1 MHRVWNQAWNQ
12 VWKMIDRHH
21 FVDQAKRLVVK
32 VGSNVLTAANGLNL
46 PLIYA
51 LSKQISQ
58 LMCDGREV
66 MLVTSGAM
74 ASGQKKIG
82 LSHRPAE
89 IPKRQAV
96 AAVGQAGLIRE
107 YEKAFGVYDVKV
119 AQILLTG
126 DDLRSSRQ
134 RYLNARNT
142 LNTLLSWKIIPI
154 INENDTVVVEEIKF
168 GDNDNLSAMIA
179 LLMNAD
185 ILINLTDISGLY
197 TGDPRQN
204 TNVELIEQV
213 ETIDKSI
220 EKIAGN
226 TPGALGTG
234 GMLSKIK
241 AAVKVTNAG
250 IPMIIANGLTP
261 DILLKLLAG
270 ENLGTFFLPAKE
282 KLSSKKCWIGYHV
295 KPKGMLRIDDGAAKA
310 VLERGTSLLPGGI
323 KEVQGS
329 FGVGDAVEL
338 MDMQD
343 TRIAIGLVNYS
354 ANDLRKIAGC
364 QTDRIEAC
372 LGQKLYDEVIHR
384 DNLTVFPD
392 CV

>member
-1 MHRVWNQAWNQ
+1 M
-12 VWKMIDRHH
+12 MDRHNY
-21 FVDQAKRLVVK
+21 VNQAKRLVVK
-32 VGSNVLTAANGLNL
+32 VGSNVLTAAQGLNL

-58 LMCDGREV
+58 LMTDGREV

-82 LSHRPAE
+82 LSRRPDE

-107 YEKAFGVYDVKV
+107 YEKAFGVYDIKV

-185 ILINLTDISGLY
+185 ILINLTDIDGLY
-197 TGDPRQN
+197 TGDPRREA
-204 TNVELIEQV
+204 NVDLIEVV

-220 EKIAGN
+220 EKIAGHI
-226 TPGALGTG
+226 PGALGTG

-250 IPMIIANGLTP
+250 IPMIIASGLTP
-261 DILLKLLAG
+261 DILLKLVSG
-270 ENLGTFFLPAKE
+270 ENLGTLFLPAKE
-282 KLSSKKCWIGYHV
+282 KLSSKKCWIGYNV
-295 KPKGMLRIDDGAAKA
+295 KPKGVLRIDDGAAKA
-310 VLERGTSLLPGGI
+310 ILERGTSLLPGGI
-323 KEVQGS
+323 KEVRGS

-338 MDMQD
+338 MDMRGS
-343 TRIAIGLVNYS
+343 RIAIGLANYS
-354 ANDLRKIAGC
+354 AADIRKIAGC
-364 QTDRIEAC
+364 QTDRIQER

-384 DNLTVFPD
+384 DNLTVFND
-392 CV
+392 CLL